1 MVVEEGGYES
11 EAELDTRDLVKK
23 HNRKQKKSGGF
34 QSMGLSREVFRG
46 IQKKGYK
53 VPTPIQRKTIPL
65 ILEGRDV
72 VGMARTGSGK
82 TGAFLIPLLEKL
94 CSGNRGKPRA
104 MILSPTRE
112 LSLQTLRFFKE
123 LAKFSGLKAMS
134 ILGGE
139 SMEKQFA
146 GMHNNPDVLIAT
158 PGRFVHL
165 CVEMNLRLDAIQ
177 YVVFDEA
184 DRLFEL
190 GFGEQLKEILGRL
203 SDDRQTLLFSATLPK
218 LLVEFAKAGL
228 NDPTLVRLDVDTKIP
243 ETLSL
248 AFISCRDEG
257 KPALLVHILQ
267 KLIAKEEQTIV
278 FLATRHHVEY
288 IHLLLDSAEI
298 SNTYIYSQLD
308 PSARKI
314 NTAKFTSNQCSV
326 LLVTDLAARGIDIP
340 LLDNVINYH
349 FPAKSKLFIH
359 RVGRVARAGRSGLAI
374 SFVAGDELAYMIDL
388 QLFFGNSFKPLGKD
402 DTEWHN
408 ALGSSPQSIQDD
420 YSDQIWRWH
429 DLSLDLTN
437 AKKVSENGYM
447 KYLKSRTGASVE
459 SVKRVKEMK
468 GKTFIA
474 HPLLKNSLEYTES
487 EHVSDFLEKV
497 KNFRPKSTIFEIGNT
512 NKNVEAKSVIAMKR
526 LKDEETINKFKLK
539 RESDYS
545 LGSRREA
552 SKNKLEECSQEDI
565 ASSFD
570 NIIESK
576 KVKEI
581 KLQNLRKKKK
591 FRIQEHI
598 KKDQENYIGY
608 QPKDHQTEAGYSLMS
623 GFEAQASSAV
633 LDLTGDDDGT
643 LRKKKTLMKWDKK
656 AKKYVK
662 DQDNGNIKKIKTE
675 SGVWIPASYKSDR
688 YKNWKQRSKTNI
700 FNENEDEEDGG
711 QSLKRKGGSGLP
723 QSHPAMKKA
732 RNAVPKH
739 RKGPRNEIQ
748 RPEQILKQRKV
759 TMKKKFK
766 NTKRKDRKK

>member
-82 TGAFLIPLLEKL
+82 DGSFFDSVVGKT

-139 SMEKQFA
+139 SMEKQ
-146 GMHNNPDVLIAT
+146 
-158 PGRFVHL
+158 FVHL

-248 AFISCRDEG
+248 AFISS
-257 KPALLVHILQ
+257 
-267 KLIAKEEQTIV
+267 
-278 FLATRHHVEY
+278 TRHHVEY

-459 SVKRVKEMK
+459 S
-468 GKTFIA
+468 
-474 HPLLKNSLEYTES
+474 YTES

-623 GFEAQASSAV
+623 GFEAQASSA
-633 LDLTGDDDGT
+633 
-643 LRKKKTLMKWDKK
+643 
-656 AKKYVK
+656 
-662 DQDNGNIKKIKTE
+662 TE

>member
-1 MVVEEGGYES
+1 MSVGGEGYES
-11 EAELDTRDLVKK
+11 EAELDTRSLVKQ

-46 IQKKGYK
+46 IQRKGYK

-94 CSGNRGKPRA
+94 SSGDRGH
-104 MILSPTRE
+104 L

-123 LAKFSGLKAMS
+123 LAKFSGLRAMS

-139 SMEKQFA
+139 SMEKQFE
-146 GMHNNPDVLIAT
+146 GIHNNPDVLIAT

-165 CVEMNLRLDAIQ
+165 CVEMNLKLDAIG

-243 ETLSL
+243 DTLKL

-257 KPALLVHILQ
+257 KSALLLYILQ
-267 KLIAKEEQTIV
+267 KLISKNEQTIV
-278 FLATRHHVEY
+278 FCATRHHVEY
-288 IHLLLDSAEI
+288 IHLLLDSAGI
-298 SNTYIYSQLD
+298 SNTFIYSQLD

-314 NTAKFTSNQCSV
+314 NTAKFTTKQCSV
-326 LLVTDLAARGIDIP
+326 LVVTDLAARGIDIP
-340 LLDNVINYH
+340 LLDNVINFH

-359 RVGRVARAGRSGLAI
+359 RVGRVAM
-374 SFVAGDELAYMIDL
+374 AYMIDL
-388 QLFFGNSFKPLGKD
+388 QLFLGNALRVVDKESQ
-402 DTEWHN
+402 EWHN
-408 ALGSSPQSIQDD
+408 AIGSSPQSVQDD
-420 YSDQIWRWH
+420 YSDQIMRWH
-429 DLSLDLTN
+429 DVSLDLYN

-459 SVKRVKEMK
+459 SVRRVKKLK
-468 GKTFIA
+468 GTLFPI
-474 HPLLKNSLEYTES
+474 HPLLSDPLDHAQS
-487 EHVSDFLEKV
+487 EDVTDFLHKM

-512 NKNVEAKSVIAMKR
+512 TKNTEAMSAIVNKR
-526 LKDEETINKFKLK
+526 LKDERAINRFKIK
-539 RESDYS
+539 RES
-545 LGSRREA
+545 E
-552 SKNKLEECSQEDI
+552 KLELPKETGETSLEQCSREEI
-565 ASSFD
+565 ISSFD
-570 NIIESK
+570 TILESK

-581 KLQNLRKKKK
+581 KMWNDRKRKVK
-591 FRIQEHI
+591 RERQE
-598 KKDQENYIGY
+598 KKDEENFIAY

-623 GFEAQASSAV
+623 GFEAQASNAV
-633 LDLTGDDDGT
+633 LDLTGDDDSS
-643 LRKKKTLMKWDKK
+643 LRKKKSLMRWDKK
-656 AKKYVK
+656 SKKYVRDTDSSEK
-662 DQDNGNIKKIKTE
+662 KKIKTE
-675 SGVWIPASYKSDR
+675 SGVWIPASYKSNR
-688 YKNWKQRSKTNI
+688 YKHWKERSKAAV
-700 FNENEDEEDGG
+700 FNEDNEEEEDTKG
-711 QSLKRKGGSGLP
+711 SLKRKYLIVKELDFPTPSCNE
-723 QSHPAMKKA
+723 KA

-739 RKGPRNEIQ
+739 KKGPRNEIQ
-748 RPEQILKQRKV
+748 RPEQILKKRKIDQ
-759 TMKKKFK
+759 KKKFK
-766 NTKRKDRKK
+766 NMKRKDRKR